1 MNAWKVFLP
10 EGGRQ
15 SAVSSGIVAATP
27 AGEEADKCVGCEAG
41 GTRSAA
47 RTSSLMMSRR
57 GSSEDDDWVEPA

>member
-27 AGEEADKCVGCEAG
+27 AGEEADKCVG
-41 GTRSAA
+41 
-47 RTSSLMMSRR
+47 
-57 GSSEDDDWVEPA
+57 